1 MGWPAGIY
9 PDRPFAGSVHRV
21 TKAERRNTIAN
32 DSPFCEAH
40 ARVDEL
46 IKKLTS
52 REAMGGTLGD
62 MERLL
67 AKDGIEFIRGL
78 LQSHVDARSAEEQ
91 PVEVVGADGVA
102 RPHARTSTR
111 TVETPFGEVSVT
123 RKLYRAVGV
132 PAIAPLDAA
141 LGLPE
146 EKYTFEVRRIVA
158 EESAKSSFDEVE
170 ELIEKR
176 TGASVAKRQIEELA
190 VRAAQDFDL
199 FYAERLI
206 EPEASDDLLV
216 LSFDGKG
223 LAMRHDA
230 LRAATRK
237 AAEQTPRT
245 MHSRLATGEKPNRKR
260 MAEVATVFS
269 FAPWKRAPADVLH
282 GLHEKKKRD
291 QGRPRPTNK
300 RVWASVEHSAQ
311 RVIDDAF
318 AEALRRDPQRRRRWV
333 VLLDGQPDQLR
344 RVRRAAR
351 TAGVQI
357 TIVLDIVHVLEYLW
371 RAAHAFHPATSK
383 DTATEAETWVEH
395 RLHALLHGRS
405 GGEIAKSL
413 RGMLA
418 RAQLDAAAAKP
429 VLKCASYLVKNTQ
442 WLHYDRALADGLP
455 IATGVIEG
463 ACRHLVQDRMG
474 RTGARWSLAGA
485 EAILR
490 LRALRASGDFDAY
503 WQFHLAKE
511 HERNHQAR
519 YANGDVPSPE
529 PVRRPRLSIVK

>member
-1 MGWPAGIY
+1 M
-9 PDRPFAGSVHRV
+9 
-21 TKAERRNTIAN
+21 TKAARKNTIAD

-111 TVETPFGEVSVT
+111 TVETPFGEISVT

-146 EKYTFEVRRIVA
+146 EKYTLEVRRIVA

-170 ELIEKR
+170 ELIGKR
-176 TGASVAKRQIEELA
+176 TGASVPKRQIEELA

-206 EPEASDDLLV
+206 GPEASDDLLV

-245 MHSRLATGEKPNRKR
+245 LHSRLATGEKPNRKR

-269 FAPWKRAPADVLH
+269 FAPWKRTPADVLH

-291 QGRPRPTNK
+291 QGRSRPTNK

-351 TAGVQI
+351 TTAVQI

-490 LRALRASGDFDAY
+490 LRALRASGDFDDY

-519 YANGDVPSPE
+519 YANGAVPNPE
-529 PVRRPRLSIVK
+529 PARRPRLSIVK